1 MKIAVFCGSSTG
13 NDVAFINATKKLG
26 KFFAL
31 NNIDVVYGGGNVGLM
46 GALADSVM
54 ENGGKVYGV
63 IPEKLQE
70 KELAHSEITELT
82 VVSNM
87 HERKAKMA
95 EMADA
100 FVVLPGGA
108 GTLEEIFEVWTWAQL
123 GFHQKACAF
132 LNVNGFYD
140 KLFEMIDYMCEK
152 EFLKQEYSDMIIKTE
167 DQEELLKA
175 IQSYTPPKDKWKNHT
190 RI

>member
-1 MKIAVFCGSSTG
+1 MKIAVFCGSSAG
-13 NDVAFINATKKLG
+13 NNIDYINATKKLG

-31 NNIDVVYGGGNVGLM
+31 NNIDIVYGGGNVGLM
-46 GALADSVM
+46 GALADSAM

-63 IPEKLQE
+63 IPEKLKE
-70 KELAHSEITELT
+70 KELAHTEITELT
-82 VVSNM
+82 VVANM
-87 HERKAKMA
+87 HERKAQMA

-140 KLFEMIDYMCEK
+140 KLFEMIEHMCK
-152 EFLKQEYSDMIIKTE
+152 NEFLKQEYSDMIIKTE
-167 DQEELLKA
+167 DQEELL
-175 IQSYTPPKDKWKNHT
+175 QSIKEYTAPKDKW
-190 RI
+190 

>member
-1 MKIAVFCGSSTG
+1 MRIAIFCGSSAG
-13 NDVAFINATKKLG
+13 NNIKYINVTKELG

-31 NNIDVVYGGGNVGLM
+31 NNIDIVYGGGNVGLM
-46 GALADSVM
+46 GAIADSVM

-63 IPEKLQE
+63 IPEKLKE
-70 KELAHSEITELT
+70 KELAHKNITELK

-87 HERKAKMA
+87 HERKALMS

-100 FVVLPGGA
+100 YVVLPGGV

-123 GFHQKACAF
+123 GFHKKACAF
-132 LNVNGFYD
+132 LNINGFYD
-140 KLFEMIDYMCEK
+140 KLFEVIEDMCEK
-152 EFLKQEYSDMIIKTE
+152 QFLKQEYSDMLIKTD

-175 IQSYTPPKDKWKNHT
+175 IKNYTPPKQKW
-190 RI
+190 

>member
-13 NDVAFINATKKLG
+13 NNVEYINATKELG
-26 KFFAL
+26 KFFAK

-46 GALADSVM
+46 GAIADSVM

-70 KELAHSEITELT
+70 KELAHNEITELK
-82 VVSNM
+82 VVTNM
-87 HERKAKMA
+87 HERKALMA
-95 EMADA
+95 QMADA

-123 GFHQKACAF
+123 GFHNKACAF
-132 LNVNGFYD
+132 LNVNGYYD
-140 KLFEMIDYMCEK
+140 KLFEMIDEMCDK
-152 EFLKQEYSDMIIKTE
+152 QFLKQVYSDMLIKT
-167 DQEELLKA
+167 DNQEILLKA
-175 IQSYTPPKDKWKNHT
+175 IQNYNPPKDKW
-190 RI
+190 

>member
-13 NDVAFINATKKLG
+13 NNIDYINATKKLG
-26 KFFAL
+26 EFFAKK
-31 NNIDVVYGGGNVGLM
+31 NIDVVYGGGNVGLM
-46 GALADSVM
+46 GAIADSVM
-54 ENGGKVYGV
+54 NNGGKVYGV
-63 IPEKLQE
+63 IPEKLKD
-70 KELAHSEITELT
+70 KELAHENITELK

-87 HERKAKMA
+87 HERKAAMA

-140 KLFEMIDYMCEK
+140 KLFELIEHMCK
-152 EFLKQEYSDMIIKTE
+152 NEFLKQDYLDMLIKTE
-167 DQEELLKA
+167 DQEVLL
-175 IQSYTPPKDKWKNHT
+175 QSIKEYIPPKDKW
-190 RI
+190 

>member
-1 MKIAVFCGSSTG
+1 MKIAVFCGSSSG
-13 NDVAFINATKKLG
+13 NDIAYTNATKKFGEFL
-26 KFFAL
+26 ACH
-31 NNIDVVYGGGNVGLM
+31 NIDVVYGGGNVGLM
-46 GALADSVM
+46 GTIADSVM
-54 ENGGKVYGV
+54 DNGGKVYGV

-70 KELAHSEITELT
+70 KELAHTGITELT

-87 HERKAKMA
+87 HERKAMMA

-123 GFHQKACAF
+123 GFHNKPCAF

-140 KLFEMIDYMCEK
+140 KLFDLIDSMCDAQ
-152 EFLKQEYSDMIIKTE
+152 FLKQEYSDMLIKTE

-175 IQSYTPPKDKWKNHT
+175 IIEYVPPKDKW
-190 RI
+190 